1 MRIGVAIPCYI
12 GHIDRLLVLLDSIEQ
27 QTRLPDKVVVSC
39 SSTSFLPAFPA
50 YKFEFE
56 IVCEPTKKNPS
67 QNRNIAGLRLMDT
80 DIISFFDADDVMHPQ
95 RIEFIERAINGG
107 SNVVLHNFE
116 YEHMTQGFEHFDTC
130 HIYYN
135 NLCQC
140 ESGCIRQ
147 VDWNNKNRIHHA
159 QVSVKRELFEQVKYD
174 EGPNGYDKEDCVFC
188 WSVFALPNIKN
199 AYISNKLS
207 FYEPSGTF
215 NNFSTF

>member
-39 SSTSFLPAFPA
+39 SSTNFLPAFPA

-56 IVCEPTKKNPS
+56 IVCEPTKKNTA
-67 QNRNIAGLRLMDT
+67 QNRNIAGLRLLDT

-107 SNVVLHNFE
+107 ADVVLHD
-116 YEHMTQGFEHFDTC
+116 YEDEQMSQSFDTC
-130 HIYYN
+130 HILYN

-140 ESGCIRQ
+140 ESGCIRHF
-147 VDWNNKNRIHHA
+147 DWNKQNRIHHA
-159 QVSVKRELFEQVKYD
+159 QVTVKSCVFNNIRFD
-174 EGPNGYDKEDCVFC
+174 EDDAVVLKADCVFC

-207 FYEPSGTF
+207 LYICSGTCH
-215 NNFSTF
+215 NFSTF